1 MQHMA
6 IALALGMQVLE
17 HWESQANLGYE
28 RRFTEGWLASL
39 DFV

>member
-28 RRFTEGWLASL
+28 GSFREGWL
-39 DFV
+39 V